1 MIRRPPRSTLT
12 DTLFP
17 YTTLFRS
24 RHRAPRGIDL
34 SRARRV
40 AHSPR
45 RFPFRRG
52 FPDGAG
58 RRIDDEDARMAIPE
72 HQQPRGMLGQPPGLH
87 SRLRPL
93 GDEPRV
99 EALGLA
105 RKRPGVGDHADLGA
119 YPVARGEDAPP
130 LINTSGHTS

>member
-34 SRARRV
+34 SRALRV

-45 RFPFRRG
+45 RFPFRLR

-58 RRIDDEDARMAIPE
+58 RRIDDEDARMAITE

-87 SRLRPL
+87 SRLLPL
-93 GDEPRV
+93 GDGPH
-99 EALGLA
+99 
-105 RKRPGVGDHADLGA
+105 VGEIGRAW
-119 YPVARGEDAPP
+119 VRE
-130 LINTSGHTS
+130 SGWQ